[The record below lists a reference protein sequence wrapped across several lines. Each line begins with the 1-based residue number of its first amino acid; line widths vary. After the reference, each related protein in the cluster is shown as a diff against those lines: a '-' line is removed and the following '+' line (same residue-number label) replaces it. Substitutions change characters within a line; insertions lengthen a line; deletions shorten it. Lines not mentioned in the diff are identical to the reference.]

1 MYNISYNFQGL
12 MAIETKDWDAHDG
25 RIAHLYKIT
34 NAAGARL
41 VLSDFGATAVQMVM
55 PSPDGVLA
63 DVRCCQT
70 DSNQSQFVAKCRH
83 LCRTKLTP
91 LSESSGAVGLEIVS
105 AVE

>member
-1 MYNISYNFQGL
+1 MCNISYNFQGL

-25 RIAHLYKIT
+25 RIA
-34 NAAGARL
+34 
-41 VLSDFGATAVQMVM
+41 
-55 PSPDGVLA
+55 
-63 DVRCCQT
+63 RCCQT